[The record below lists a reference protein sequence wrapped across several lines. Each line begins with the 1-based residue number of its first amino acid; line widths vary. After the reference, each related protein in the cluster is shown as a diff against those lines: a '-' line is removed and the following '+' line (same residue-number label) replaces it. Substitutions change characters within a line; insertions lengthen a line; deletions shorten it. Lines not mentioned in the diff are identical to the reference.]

1 MLLNASYMLLSVN
14 DLESEA
20 CFFKKKKRG
29 KVNKC

>member
-20 CFFKKKKRG
+20 CFKKKKKKEG
-29 KVNKC
+29 